1 MRSIEVRFS
10 HRSERPKLPE
20 AVYDEIADALVAEAE
35 RMASAGSSPSS
46 GTSLMGADADAAE
59 VEREDRCTRPK
70 GCVGTRE
77 KNEEAEST
85 PPRRLPRE
93 ASNKRCRSA
102 TPPC

>member
-1 MRSIEVRFS
+1 VPSIEVRFS

-70 GCVGTRE
+70 G
-77 KNEEAEST
+77 
-85 PPRRLPRE
+85 RRRY
-93 ASNKRCRSA
+93 A
-102 TPPC
+102 

>member
-1 MRSIEVRFS
+1 VACPVPSIEVRFC

-59 VEREDRCTRPK
+59 VEKRRSMHAPK
-70 GCVGTRE
+70 G
-77 KNEEAEST
+77 
-85 PPRRLPRE
+85 RRRY
-93 ASNKRCRSA
+93 A
-102 TPPC
+102 